1 MRALPFTPQITLADT
16 QRDRPES
23 DRTDLLALSPDGNL
37 AVIDIGQNAFAWRFP
52 GVIMGTVTLVCIYL
66 LARFLFRRRS
76 VALFAAAL
84 GLVGGMFFAN
94 ARIAMNDTYIAGFMM
109 AALTVFVPLY
119 LGLWRRRW
127 QVILGLL
134 AVGILLGLALASK
147 WVGAYAIG
155 GIALLFVL
163 RSALGRIMAL
173 LAMIGLTAVLGA
185 ISCPFR

>member
-1 MRALPFTPQITLADT
+1 M
-16 QRDRPES
+16 
-23 DRTDLLALSPDGNL
+23 
-37 AVIDIGQNAFAWRFP
+37 
-52 GVIMGTVTLVCIYL
+52 
-66 LARFLFRRRS
+66 
-76 VALFAAAL
+76 
-84 GLVGGMFFAN
+84 
-94 ARIAMNDTYIAGFMM
+94 
-109 AALTVFVPLY
+109 PLY

-185 ISCPFR
+185 LAVRAPDEATQPHVNVLLPRIDARPDRRRSRSRSSGAPSA